1 MKFWSLALRNLLRN
15 RRRSLATVLAL
26 AIGSSAILLFG
37 GYTAN
42 VRYSMQT
49 IYVRTGGHLQIQHR
63 DYFNY
68 GSGSPASYGIPRY
81 GQIVDAIR
89 TDAILAPMVAVV
101 SPVLQF
107 GGVAGNYD
115 AGVSRTILG
124 TGFVPEDVN
133 RLRQWNRYDLRDQ
146 RPRFALEGARPES
159 AVIGQGVA
167 RVLLMCDSL
176 RVPEDACPKPV
187 SQVTAREGKALPA
200 DIAALAQGV
209 AAQARGAVS
218 HGKTRIELMVS
229 QSGGAP
235 NVAAL
240 DVVAAESQGFKEL
253 DELALMLPLAQAQ
266 KLVYG
271 RGEPRATSILIQ
283 LEKTELMPSAIGR
296 IEALLA
302 KLAPETPL
310 GVLSF
315 EALNPYYVQTQQMFG
330 TIFGF
335 IFALIGGIVL
345 FTVGNTMNA
354 AVMERTVEIGTLRS
368 LGLRQSG
375 IRALFLTEGFVLGC
389 VGALAGLMAAALLTW
404 AFNAMELTWIP
415 PSVSDAQP
423 LSIILRGEYRMMIGT
438 TLGLITIAVLS
449 AWWPARRAAKLR
461 IVDALR
467 HV

>member
-1 MKFWSLALRNLLRN
+1 MKIWSLAFRNLLRN

-37 GYTAN
+37 GYTTN

-68 GSGSPASYGIPRY
+68 GSGNPAAYGIARY

-89 TDAILAPMVAVV
+89 ADPTLAPMIMVV

-107 GGVAGNYD
+107 GGVAGNFD
-115 AGVSRTILG
+115 AGVSRTVLG
-124 TGFVPEDVN
+124 TGYVPEDVN
-133 RLRQWNRYDLRDQ
+133 KLRQWNAFGLRDR
-146 RPRFALEGARPES
+146 RPNFPLEGARADS
-159 AVIGQGVA
+159 AVIGHGVA

-176 RVPEDACPKPV
+176 KVPEEACPKPV
-187 SQVTAREGKALPA
+187 SPAAIAGGTAIPA
-200 DIAALAQGV
+200 DIAALAQGTTTQPDASV
-209 AAQARGAVS
+209 LKGN
-218 HGKTRIELMVS
+218 TRLELMVS
-229 QSGGAP
+229 QRNGAP

-240 DVVAAESQGFKEL
+240 NVVASESQGFKEL

-271 RGEPRATSILIQ
+271 RNEPRATSILVQ
-283 LEKTELMPSAIGR
+283 LERTEQIPSAVRR
-296 IEALLA
+296 IETLLSE
-302 KLAPETPL
+302 LAPQTPL
-310 GVLSF
+310 GVLPF
-315 EALNPYYVQTQQMFG
+315 QVLNPFYVQTQRMFD

-368 LGLRQSG
+368 LGLRQTG

-389 VGALAGLMAAALLTW
+389 VGAVIGAVVALLF
-404 AFNAMELTWIP
+404 ASGFNALELNWVP
-415 PSVSDAQP
+415 PAVSDEQP
-423 LSIILRGEYRMMIGT
+423 LSIILHGQYQLLIGT
-438 TLGLITIAVLS
+438 TLGLIVIAVLS
-449 AWWPARRAAKLR
+449 AWWPANRATRLS

-467 HV
+467 HA

>member
-1 MKFWSLALRNLLRN
+1 MKLWSLAIRNLLRN

-26 AIGSSAILLFG
+26 AIGSAAILLFG
-37 GYTAN
+37 GYTTN

-49 IYVRTGGHLQIQHR
+49 IYVRTGGHLQIQHS

-68 GSGSPASYGIPRY
+68 GSGNPASYGIPQYAR
-81 GQIVDAIR
+81 IIDAIR
-89 TDAILAPMVAVV
+89 ADAVLAPMIAVI

-115 AGVSRTILG
+115 AGVSRTVLG
-124 TGFVPEDVN
+124 TGYVPEDVN
-133 RLRQWNRYDLRDQ
+133 KLRQWNEHGLRDK
-146 RPRFALEGARPES
+146 RPRFVLEGAQVDS

-176 RVPEDACPKPV
+176 SVPEDACPKPV
-187 SQVTAREGKALPA
+187 ARATAPTGKALPV
-200 DIAALAQGV
+200 DIAALALGN
-209 AAQARGAVS
+209 AATGIDTVPRA
-218 HGKTRIELMVS
+218 KTRIELMVS

-240 DVVAAESQGFKEL
+240 DVIAAESQGFKEL
-253 DELALMLPLAQAQ
+253 DELALMLPLSQAQ

-271 RGEPRATSILIQ
+271 RGEVRATSILVQ
-283 LEKTELMPSAIGR
+283 LEKTDFLSNAAR
-296 IEALLA
+296 RVEALLA
-302 KLAPETPL
+302 GLALSTPL
-310 GVLSF
+310 SVLSF
-315 EALNPYYVQTQQMFG
+315 ETLNPYYVQTQEMFG

-335 IFALIGGIVL
+335 IFVLIGGIVL

-354 AVMERTVEIGTLRS
+354 AVMERTVEIGTLRA

-375 IRALFLTEGFVLGC
+375 IRTLFLAEGLVLGC
-389 VGALAGLMAAALLTW
+389 VGAVAGLVAAALFTW
-404 AFNAMELTWIP
+404 AFNAMELTWVP
-415 PSVSDAQP
+415 PSVSEAQP
-423 LSIILRGEYRMMIGT
+423 LSIILRGEYRLMIGT
-438 TLGLITIAVLS
+438 TLGLIVIAVLS
-449 AWWPARRAAKLR
+449 AWWPARRATQLR